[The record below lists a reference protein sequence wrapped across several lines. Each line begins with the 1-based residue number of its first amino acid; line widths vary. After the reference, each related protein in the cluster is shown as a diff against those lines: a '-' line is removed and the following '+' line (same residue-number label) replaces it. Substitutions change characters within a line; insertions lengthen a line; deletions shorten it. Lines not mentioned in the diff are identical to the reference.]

1 MRDLYNHI
9 TKEGDEIPINQMELG
24 HLVNTAKV
32 FIRNIDRYVKALN
45 GTTVEM
51 TPADIALYG
60 RKSINYAE
68 ALRASHEALMPYLLE
83 LTIRG
88 ASGAVVHEIIEAY
101 GRSANNLTIETTAQ
115 QSLPE

>member
-1 MRDLYNHI
+1 MRDLYNH
-9 TKEGDEIPINQMELG
+9 TTREGEELPINQMELG

-45 GTTVEM
+45 GITVEM

-60 RKSINYAE
+60 KKSINYAE
-68 ALRASHEALMPYLLE
+68 ALRAIHEALMPYLLE

-88 ASGAVVHEIIEAY
+88 ASGAVVHDIIEAY
-101 GRSANNLTIETTAQ
+101 GRNVKELTIETTAQ
-115 QSLPE
+115 QSLPT